1 MAFQLLLSQTN
12 KKSANLNGTILSS
25 TGPLRSLWNGGNLSA
40 LALRSSMSGDIVMPL
55 YCFDFTDGQAHRDF
69 HEEYFKSD
77 AAAWR
82 EALRHTR
89 LIEEVL
95 EPNDC
100 VSLQVR
106 TADKTIFRIDVTAQR
121 M

>member
-1 MAFQLLLSQTN
+1 
-12 KKSANLNGTILSS
+12 
-25 TGPLRSLWNGGNLSA
+25 
-40 LALRSSMSGDIVMPL
+40 MSGDIVMPL

-89 LIEEVL
+89 LIGEVL